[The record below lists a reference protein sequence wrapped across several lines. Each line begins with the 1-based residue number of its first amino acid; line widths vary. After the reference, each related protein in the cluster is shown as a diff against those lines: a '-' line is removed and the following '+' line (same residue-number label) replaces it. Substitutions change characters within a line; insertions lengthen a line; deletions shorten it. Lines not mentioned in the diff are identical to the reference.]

1 MQLTPELSKVKQHIY
16 HVKGS
21 GSSPHRVTKTR
32 YIRKRKAKSR
42 KSAHPATQLPAVTEA
57 ALDAA
62 TPPRSDV
69 TTPPP
74 LQQTAELDT
83 ATPPQHYDSLALQQ

>member
-1 MQLTPELSKVKQHIY
+1 MIFLACHDMQEKD
-16 HVKGS
+16 
-21 GSSPHRVTKTR
+21 KTR
-32 YIRKRKAKSR
+32 YIRKRKVKAQ
-42 KSAHPATQLPAVTEA
+42 KSAQPATLPAVTEA
-57 ALDAA
+57 ALDAT

-83 ATPPQHYDSLALQQ
+83 ATPPHHMTLLPYNSASEDSKWVHGLL